1 MLKLAMMFYQ
11 IKSQKFTLYIL
22 SYEFISYRKRILN
35 ILNPINMG
43 WWNYIFETQ
52 GA

>member
-1 MLKLAMMFYQ
+1 MMFYQ
-11 IKSQKFTLYIL
+11 IKSQKFALYIL

-35 ILNPINMG
+35 ILNLINMG